1 MKLLLAED
9 EFAMADAVEDI
20 LTYHNYIIDS
30 VDNGID
36 ALHYARSEH
45 YDGIILDIMMPGIG
59 GFGVLKM
66 RKSLEYAK
74 NVPVVMIT
82 SSNAIEDQ
90 IKAFSLGANDFI
102 SKPFIED
109 SNFTCK

>member
-45 YDGIILDIMMPGIG
+45 YDGIILDIMMPGKDG
-59 GFGVLKM
+59 LTVLKE
-66 RKSLEYAK
+66 RGIWGSILRYCCLQPK
-74 NVPVVMIT
+74 VMLLT
-82 SSNAIEDQ
+82 AS
-90 IKAFSLGANDFI
+90 KAW
-102 SKPFIED
+102 
-109 SNFTCK
+109 T